1 MLLSLIDLSGNSAGR
16 FHSMNKDMNLFCVRN
31 FLFACIAGLL
41 GQIFLPCLLYS
52 STGVTSSPTG
62 AGLVK
67 EQLAHKVSLAPSTK
81 PMRVYVIQQGDVF
94 CDILMKAGVS
104 RKDTLYIS
112 KKASQ
117 VYKLTKMRPG
127 SVLEFYFSQDG
138 TALQEINYTVSSRK
152 KVVLYNGKVISLVQ
166 AGPNTLST
174 QAPQSSL
181 KISGVKTPAITGRL
195 SSPAKN
201 YRPVVITS
209 PKKQA
214 GAQLNQPLKNT
225 KASAKASIPQTKPAA
240 SVRTGTT
247 IKTFSSYNCGLPASV
262 RTTTQNPYELLASG
276 LVLSPELPPWDK
288 DSLRAKVQGKPADA
302 CYQDLPST
310 KFHASG
316 KKKGPTSNR
325 IVLSSKA
332 RKGRI
337 AKADEATFLKVP
349 LTYRRVSSGFSY
361 SRIDPFT
368 NSAQPHLGI
377 DYSAPSGTPVHSI
390 GPGRVNFFG
399 WDGGYG
405 KTVRIMHANGYISQ
419 YAHLSHFTRNI
430 LLGKR
435 VRKGEIIGYVGM
447 TGHATGPHLDFRITH
462 RGTYINPENIEYSS
476 QKVPSKK
483 NAGKQ
488 RRVSRG

>member
-1 MLLSLIDLSGNSAGR
+1 
-16 FHSMNKDMNLFCVRN
+16 MNKDMKLFCVRN
-31 FLFACIAGLL
+31 FLFACMAGLL
-41 GQIFLPCLLYS
+41 GQIFLPCVLYS

-94 CDILMKAGVS
+94 CDILVKAGVS
-104 RKDTLYIS
+104 RKDALYIS
-112 KKASQ
+112 KKALR

-127 SVLEFYFSQDG
+127 SELEFYFSQDG

-166 AGPNTLST
+166 AGPNTLS
-174 QAPQSSL
+174 P
-181 KISGVKTPAITGRL
+181 
-195 SSPAKN
+195 
-201 YRPVVITS
+201 
-209 PKKQA
+209 PKKQP
-214 GAQLNQPLKNT
+214 GAKLNQPLKNT

-276 LVLSPELPPWDK
+276 LVLSPELPAWDK
-288 DSLRAKVQGKPADA
+288 DPLTATVQGKPADA

-310 KFHASG
+310 KFHAPD
-316 KKKGPTSNR
+316 KKKGPTSHR
-325 IVLSSKA
+325 IARSSKA
-332 RKGRI
+332 RQGRI
-337 AKADEATFLKVP
+337 AKADEAIFLKVP

-476 QKVPSKK
+476 QKIPSKK

>member
-1 MLLSLIDLSGNSAGR
+1 
-16 FHSMNKDMNLFCVRN
+16 MNKDMKVVCARN
-31 FLFACIAGLL
+31 FLFAFLTGLL
-41 GQIFLPCLLYS
+41 GQILLPCVLYS
-52 STGVTSSPTG
+52 STGVTFSPTG
-62 AGLVK
+62 PGLVK
-67 EQLAHKVSLAPSTK
+67 EQLAHKVSPATSTK
-81 PMRVYVIQQGDVF
+81 PMTVYVIQKGDVF
-94 CDILMKAGVS
+94 CDILVKAGVS
-104 RKDTLYIS
+104 RKDALYIS
-112 KKASQ
+112 KKASR

-127 SVLEFYFSQDG
+127 SELEFYFSQDG
-138 TALQEINYTVSSRK
+138 TALQEINYTPSSRK

-166 AGPNTLST
+166 ARVNT
-174 QAPQSSL
+174 
-181 KISGVKTPAITGRL
+181 IS
-195 SSPAKN
+195 
-201 YRPVVITS
+201 S

-214 GAQLNQPLKNT
+214 GARQNQPLKNSQ
-225 KASAKASIPQTKPAA
+225 ASAKASIPQTKPAA
-240 SVRTGTT
+240 SVRTGNTM
-247 IKTFSSYNCGLPASV
+247 KTFSSYNCGLPDSV
-262 RTTTQNPYELLASG
+262 RTTTQTPYELLASG
-276 LVLSPELPPWDK
+276 LVLLPELPPWDK
-288 DSLRAKVQGKPADA
+288 DSLTATVQGKPADA
-302 CYQDLPST
+302 ENQDLSST
-310 KFHASG
+310 KFHAPD
-316 KKKGPTSNR
+316 KKKGPTPQR
-325 IVLSSKA
+325 IARSSKA
-332 RKGRI
+332 RQGRI
-337 AKADEATFLKVP
+337 AKAHEAIFLKVP

-462 RGTYINPENIEYSS
+462 RGTFINPENIEYSS